1 MENMDIVQKAENVI
15 NLLQRPNKRGDLVI
29 DLTTNQIRKFLA
41 AVTITANK
49 VSIYRSKH
57 PQNKQLS
64 DELADEIRYLQ
75 VKLVYQ
81 ASRDKGVVKKF
92 IKEAKLLTLIKDIGN
107 SIVKFEKFYR
117 YVEALVAYHKY
128 YGGKDA

>member
-1 MENMDIVQKAENVI
+1 MENKDIVRKAENVI
-15 NLLQRPNKRGDLVI
+15 NLLKHPNRRGDLVI
-29 DLTTNQIRKFLA
+29 TLKTNQIRKFLT
-41 AVTITANK
+41 AVNITANK
-49 VSIYRSKH
+49 VSIYRSKY

-81 ASRDKGVVKKF
+81 ANRDKGVVKKF

>member
-1 MENMDIVQKAENVI
+1 M
-15 NLLQRPNKRGDLVI
+15 
-29 DLTTNQIRKFLA
+29 T
-41 AVTITANK
+41 AVNITANK
-49 VSIYRSKH
+49 VSIYRSKY

-81 ASRDKGVVKKF
+81 AGRDKVVKDF
-92 IKEAKLLTLIKDIGN
+92 IDKAELLPMVKEIGN
-107 SIVKFEKFYR
+107 SIVKFEEFCR

>member
-1 MENMDIVQKAENVI
+1 MENKDIVRKAENVI
-15 NLLQRPNKRGDLVI
+15 NLLKHPNRMGDLVI
-29 DLTTNQIRKFLA
+29 TLKTNQIRKFLT
-41 AVTITANK
+41 AVNITANK
-49 VSIYRSKH
+49 VSIYRSKY

-81 ASRDKGVVKKF
+81 AGRDKVVKDF
-92 IKEAKLLTLIKDIGN
+92 IDKAELLTLVKGIGN
-107 SIVKFEKFYR
+107 SIVKFEEFCR

>member
-1 MENMDIVQKAENVI
+1 MENMDIVQKAESVI
-15 NLLQRPNKRGDLVI
+15 KSLRHPRGKEMVI
-29 DLTTNQIRKFLA
+29 DLKTNQIRKFLT
-41 AVTITANK
+41 AVNITANK
-49 VSIYRSKH
+49 VSIYRSKY
-57 PQNKQLS
+57 PQSKQLS

-81 ASRDKGVVKKF
+81 ARDKGVVKKF
-92 IKEAKLLTLIKDIGN
+92 IEEAKLLTFVKDIGN
-107 SIVKFEKFYR
+107 SIVKFEKFCR

>member
-1 MENMDIVQKAENVI
+1 MENKDIVRKAENVI
-15 NLLQRPNKRGDLVI
+15 NLLKHPNRRGDLVI
-29 DLTTNQIRKFLA
+29 TLKTNQIRKFLT
-41 AVTITANK
+41 AVNITANK
-49 VSIYRSKH
+49 VSIYRSKY

-81 ASRDKGVVKKF
+81 AGRDKVVKDF
-92 IKEAKLLTLIKDIGN
+92 IDKAKLLTLIKDIGN

>member
-1 MENMDIVQKAENVI
+1 MENKDIVRKAENVI
-15 NLLQRPNKRGDLVI
+15 NLLKRPNRKGDLVI
-29 DLTTNQIRKFLA
+29 ALKTNQIRKFLT
-41 AVTITANK
+41 AVNITANK
-49 VSIYRSKH
+49 VSIYRSKY

-64 DELADEIRYLQ
+64 DELADEIRYLE

-81 ASRDKGVVKKF
+81 AGRDKVVREF
-92 IKEAKLLTLIKDIGN
+92 IEEAKLLTMVKEIGN
-107 SIVKFEKFYR
+107 SIVKFEEFCR

>member
-1 MENMDIVQKAENVI
+1 MENKDIVRKAENVI
-15 NLLQRPNKRGDLVI
+15 NLLKCPNRRGDLVI
-29 DLTTNQIRKFLA
+29 TLKTNQIRKFLT
-41 AVTITANK
+41 AVNITANK
-49 VSIYRSKH
+49 VSIYRSKY

-81 ASRDKGVVKKF
+81 AGRDKVVKDF
-92 IKEAKLLTLIKDIGN
+92 IDKAELLPMVKGIGN
-107 SIVKFEKFYR
+107 SIVKFEKFCR

>member
-15 NLLQRPNKRGDLVI
+15 KLLQHPNKRGDLVI
-29 DLTTNQIRKFLA
+29 DLTTNQIRKFLT

-49 VSIYRSKH
+49 VSIYRSKY

-64 DELADEIRYLQ
+64 DELTDEIRYLQ

-81 ASRDKGVVKKF
+81 AGRDKVVKDF
-92 IKEAKLLTLIKDIGN
+92 IDKAELLPMVKGIGN
-107 SIVKFEKFYR
+107 SIVKFEEFCR

>member
-1 MENMDIVQKAENVI
+1 MENMDIVQKAESVI
-15 NLLQRPNKRGDLVI
+15 KSLRHPNGKEWVI
-29 DLTTNQIRKFLA
+29 DLTTNQIRKFLT

-81 ASRDKGVVKKF
+81 ANRDKGVVKKF

>member
-1 MENMDIVQKAENVI
+1 MENKDIVRKAENVI
-15 NLLQRPNKRGDLVI
+15 NLLKHQNRRGDLVI
-29 DLTTNQIRKFLA
+29 TLKTNQIRKFLT
-41 AVTITANK
+41 AVNITANK
-49 VSIYRSKH
+49 VSIYRSKY

-81 ASRDKGVVKKF
+81 AGRDKVVKDF
-92 IKEAKLLTLIKDIGN
+92 IDKAKLLTLIKDIGN